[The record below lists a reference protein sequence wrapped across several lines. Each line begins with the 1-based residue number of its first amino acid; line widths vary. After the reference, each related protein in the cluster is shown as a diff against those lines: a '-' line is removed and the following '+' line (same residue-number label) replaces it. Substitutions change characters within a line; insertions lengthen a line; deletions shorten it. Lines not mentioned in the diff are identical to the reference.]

1 MLLAKNAAIL
11 KRLLP
16 WPMQIGFIV
25 SVMVSSL
32 AWVPVAMAA
41 QPSTAQETE
50 WPKGHYPLPEE
61 GNIIGEADT
70 FTVKDYDDTLIDIA
84 KRHNLGY
91 LEMIRA
97 NPEVSIWVPG
107 VGTEVTIPGRFI
119 LPNVERTGIVINIA
133 ELRLYYY
140 PDVKNGETPR
150 VETYPIGIGREGFDT
165 PLGVTETT
173 MNIKNPAWYPPESVK
188 REAEARGETAPSVV
202 PPGPD
207 NPLGDHAIILGF
219 DGYLIHGTNQP
230 DGIGMRAS
238 RGCIRMLPAD
248 IESIFDRIPAG
259 TQVNIINQPIK
270 IGWDNGQPLV
280 QALPPL
286 GVEDHTMTAI
296 SDAISRLE
304 QRNVDGV
311 SFDYEQLSDLLALSN
326 GLIEPLYPKPEPSN
340 KEDDNI
346 NSVYEELTLHSS

>member
-1 MLLAKNAAIL
+1 VWWFRFWHGPLS
-11 KRLLP
+11 P
-16 WPMQIGFIV
+16 WRHNPT
-25 SVMVSSL
+25 
-32 AWVPVAMAA
+32 
-41 QPSTAQETE
+41 QPDTTQETE

-70 FTVKDYDDTLIDIA
+70 FIVKDYDDTLIDIA
-84 KRHNLGY
+84 RRHNLGY

-238 RGCIRMLPAD
+238 RGCIRMLPKD
-248 IESIFDRIPAG
+248 IESIFDRIPPG

-270 IGWDNGQPLV
+270 IGWEGGQPLI
-280 QALPPL
+280 QAFPPL
-286 GVEDHTMTAI
+286 GEEEHSMTALTETMT
-296 SDAISRLE
+296 RLN
-304 QRNVDGV
+304 QYNVDNV
-311 SFDYEQLSDLLALSN
+311 NLDYEQLSDVLSLSN
-326 GLIEPLYPKPEPSN
+326 GLITPLHPKQEQEPQRHSPEE
-340 KEDDNI
+340 KAIKGIYEDL
-346 NSVYEELTLHSS
+346 VLTSSQRS

>member
-1 MLLAKNAAIL
+1 MRLSIRNLATPKKTHRCPL
-11 KRLLP
+11 R
-16 WPMQIGFIV
+16 IGALV
-25 SVMVSSL
+25 SVMATWL
-32 AWVPVAMAA
+32 AMPTSAVLAE
-41 QPSTAQETE
+41 QNEE

-61 GNIIGEADT
+61 GNVIGDAYT
-70 FTVKDYDDTLIDIA
+70 ITVKDYDDTLIDIA
-84 KRHNLGY
+84 RRHNLGY
-91 LEMIRA
+91 LEMVRA

-119 LPNVERTGIVINIA
+119 LPHVERTGVVINIA

-140 PDVKNGETPR
+140 PDVNNDETPR

-173 MNIKNPAWYPPESVK
+173 MNIKNPAWYPPESVQ
-188 REAEARGETAPSVV
+188 REAEARGEEAPSVV

-238 RGCIRMLPAD
+238 RGCIRMLPND
-248 IESIFDRIPAG
+248 IESIFGRLPAG

-270 IGWDNGQPLV
+270 IGWDNSQPLAQV
-280 QALPPL
+280 FPPL
-286 GVEDHTMTAI
+286 GEEKHSMTTL
-296 SDAISRLE
+296 SDTITRLK
-304 QRNVDGV
+304 QRNAEGAT
-311 SFDYEQLSDLLALSN
+311 FDYDQLSDLLALSN
-326 GLIEPLYPKPEPSN
+326 GLIEPLNPKPEPIQ
-340 KEDDNI
+340 KEEDVDI
-346 NSVYEELTLHSS
+346 KGIYEEMAFQSS